1 MNICAIDPS
10 SKKPV
15 IASNF
20 ELYREQNVETDS
32 LQAYKF
38 KLDADGLYYLIE
50 LAQSYGPGILIIED
64 QMFHNSAHTLKI
76 IAQAAGMLIAPFLAY
91 DWEIIKVQPITWQC
105 ALFPGKRMKREQSKL
120 KAKEYA
126 SHLVAAEVKDEDV
139 ADAICI
145 FDWYRKH
152 RQA

>member
-15 IASNF
+15 IVSNF
-20 ELYREQNVETDS
+20 AIDGQSFLGGQIYAR
-32 LQAYKF
+32 KF
-38 KLDADGLYYLIE
+38 KLDGDGLYYLMKI
-50 LAQSYGPGILIIED
+50 AQSWQDGILIIED

-105 ALFPGKRMKREQSKL
+105 GLFPGKRMKRELSKI

-145 FDWYRKH
+145 FDWYRQH
-152 RQA
+152 RQK

>member
-15 IASNF
+15 IVSNF
-20 ELYREQNVETDS
+20 AMPGQAFLNGELY
-32 LQAYKF
+32 AHKF
-38 KLDADGLYYLIE
+38 KLDGNGLYDLMKI
-50 LAQSYGPGILIIED
+50 AQSWQGGILIIED
-64 QMFHNSAHTLKI
+64 QMFYNSAHTLKI

-105 ALFPGKRMKREQSKL
+105 ALFPGKRMKRELSKQ

-126 SHLVAAEVKDEDV
+126 SRLVAAEVKDEDV

-145 FDWYRKH
+145 FDWYRQH
-152 RQA
+152 RQK